1 MFDRFILAS
10 SYKRIQERFNM
21 CYISDEKSYI
31 PSYNIA
37 LGQEAYVITNYQT
50 KEIHR
55 FQFGLTGTGKNPHQP
70 IPFVRAE
77 GDKNKNDDPNYTG
90 SKAIFLKKEYSNL
103 IRQQRCLV
111 LADAFVI
118 GLNKTP
124 CVVHLKNKQ
133 RPFAFAGI
141 WNTHRDENGN
151 EIMSFAIVT
160 VTANKLLQEMGYKR
174 MPVILY
180 PNQESGWIRPSST
193 LGDILYMLSSYPANA
208 MNAYPISRRINDITL
223 NDKTLIQPI
232 GRKVITTIP
241 KSAKADT
248 RQEILAD
255 DKVVTAL
262 VDNMKVS
269 RN

>member
-31 PSYNIA
+31 SLLQHCIRPGGLCNHQLPNQGDTPLSIRADRYR
-37 LGQEAYVITNYQT
+37 
-50 KEIHR
+50 KESTSTHTICK
-55 FQFGLTGTGKNPHQP
+55 G
-70 IPFVRAE
+70 RAE

-111 LADAFVI
+111 LADAFII

-124 CVVHLKNKQ
+124 CVVHLKYKQ

-151 EIMSFAIVT
+151 EITSFAIVT

-180 PNQESGWIRPSST
+180 PNHGIR
-193 LGDILYMLSSYPANA
+193 LD
-208 MNAYPISRRINDITL
+208 
-223 NDKTLIQPI
+223 
-232 GRKVITTIP
+232 
-241 KSAKADT
+241 
-248 RQEILAD
+248 
-255 DKVVTAL
+255 
-262 VDNMKVS
+262 
-269 RN
+269 